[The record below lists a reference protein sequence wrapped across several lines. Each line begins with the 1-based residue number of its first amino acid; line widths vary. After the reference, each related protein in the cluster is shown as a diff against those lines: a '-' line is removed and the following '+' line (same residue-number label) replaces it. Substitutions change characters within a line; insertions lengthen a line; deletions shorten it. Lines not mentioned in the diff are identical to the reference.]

1 MSQEKILEL
10 KQDQLIIQ
18 REQVREKIK
27 NLERLEDQLSA
38 KIENLSKQREN
49 LRLSRERKASRKA
62 DKGNQRIPE
71 SNLFANYSQRTE

>member
-27 NLERLEDQLSA
+27 NLERLENQLSA

-62 DKGNQRIPE
+62 DNGNQGLPE
-71 SNLFANYSQRTE
+71 SKLFC